1 MRERILSRHKLLLT
15 GLTAVTALC
24 CFAYFILVP
33 QVKAYNQTKNEL
45 AADNDALSKAQTAA
59 ASINSES
66 DRLNKVWE
74 TYEAKSGPFKTAAG
88 DGSDIVFLGLAA
100 ASGGIAA
107 AEIVPGDI
115 IENNHTLELPLK
127 VVMEGD
133 YRSLVDFFSEIESS
147 SSVNI
152 LEIRSLKFET
162 ITQKPGAKG
171 ADAVAKPGTVKA
183 TAGIVMYSVKDPEGK
198 LHLEEMSKWL
208 TGRGDVFRPPDTPKQ
223 KGG

>member
-1 MRERILSRHKLLLT
+1 MSERILSRHKLLLT
-15 GLTAVTALC
+15 GLAAGIAIGCLV
-24 CFAYFILVP
+24 YFILVP
-33 QVKAYNQTKNEL
+33 QVRAYNQVKNEL
-45 AADNDALSKAQTAA
+45 AAESDALSQAQATA

-66 DRLNKVWE
+66 DRLNKARE
-74 TYEAKSGPFKTAAG
+74 TYEVKSQPFKTAAG
-88 DGSDIVFLGLAA
+88 DGSDLIFLGMAA
-100 ASGGIAA
+100 ASGSIAA

-115 IENNHTLELPLK
+115 IEKEHTLELPLK

-133 YRSLVDFFSEIESS
+133 YRSLVEFFSEIESS

-171 ADAVAKPGTVKA
+171 ANTSAATGKVKA

-198 LHLEEMSKWL
+198 LYLEDMSKWL
-208 TGRGDVFRPPDTPKQ
+208 TGRGDVFRPATAAAP
-223 KGG
+223 